1 MARLSKNRH
10 RNGGNAPDASTDLE
24 TILSKMHQGRAAFEA
39 VTVRAE
45 QAAARIDS
53 LADLKTMVK
62 VLELASRDTP
72 SCTTIQQRQPEGNT
86 LGPESGHKSP
96 GPELL
101 VTALVGVG
109 YKLCDHNGLARRGM
123 GTKFALLTATHRRL
137 RS

>member
-24 TILSKMHQGRAAFEA
+24 TILSKTHQGRAAFEA
-39 VTVRAE
+39 V
-45 QAAARIDS
+45 
-53 LADLKTMVK
+53 
-62 VLELASRDTP
+62 
-72 SCTTIQQRQPEGNT
+72 TIQQRQPEGNT
-86 LGPESGHKSP
+86 LGPESGRKSP

-101 VTALVGVG
+101 VTALAGVG
-109 YKLCDHNGLARRGM
+109 YKLCDHSGLASSGM